1 MSVESHTYVFA
12 DNSVDD
18 NDWIDIGSTSDAL
31 SGYIMPLDGTVVS
44 ATAHTEDA
52 NGNTFD
58 MDLYIDAV
66 DSGAVVDLTGA
77 GEDSDSDPTLDL
89 DFSAGQKL
97 RVRADRTAGSG
108 KLGDTIVVLTV
119 RWRS

>member
-1 MSVESHTYVFA
+1 
-12 DNSVDD
+12 
-18 NDWIDIGSTSDAL
+18 
-31 SGYIMPLDGTVVS
+31 MPLDGTVVM

-52 NGNTFD
+52 NGQTFD
-58 MDLYIDAV
+58 IDLYIDAV
-66 DSGAVVDLTGA
+66 DSGSIANLTGA

-97 RVRADRTAGSG
+97 RLRADRSAGAG
-108 KLGDTIVVLTV
+108 KIGDTTVSITV